1 MFVRKRE
8 GRPARVGGLAP
19 EIVQAW
25 MDHMAETD
33 LALST
38 MRSRQSTL
46 SSFCTWLVKRES
58 LTENP
63 AAKLDRP
70 RIVPNG
76 AAGPAGGR
84 ARPAPLPP
92 GPLRGGWRRALPPP
106 RRAPLRPRLLSHC
119 SRRA

>member
-19 EIVQAW
+19 ETVQTW

-76 AAGPAGGR
+76 AAGTAVSRASRTLLALGR
-84 ARPAPLPP
+84 MRVV
-92 GPLRGGWRRALPPP
+92 WR
-106 RRAPLRPRLLSHC
+106 
-119 SRRA
+119 

>member
-19 EIVQAW
+19 ETVQAW

-76 AAGPAGGR
+76 AAGTAVSRASRTLLALGR
-84 ARPAPLPP
+84 MRVV
-92 GPLRGGWRRALPPP
+92 W
-106 RRAPLRPRLLSHC
+106 C
-119 SRRA
+119 

>member
-19 EIVQAW
+19 ETVQTW

-76 AAGPAGGR
+76 AAGTAVSGGHR
-84 ARPAPLPP
+84 AVRPV
-92 GPLRGGWRRALPPP
+92 GRKRVVGRRG
-106 RRAPLRPRLLSHC
+106 
-119 SRRA
+119 